1 MCNSQWALVNEG
13 GINQTSLC
21 LSMEADLLA
30 ELAETS
36 PDDPVITIENKFF
49 PGKHSSLLACTFP
62 PWYLN
67 IKGVLRKRF
76 SKRMTDDYRSY
87 LDLNC

>member
-36 PDDPVITIENKFF
+36 PDDPVITTENKLF
-49 PGKHSSLLACTFP
+49 PGKHS
-62 PWYLN
+62 
-67 IKGVLRKRF
+67 
-76 SKRMTDDYRSY
+76 
-87 LDLNC
+87 